1 MPKTNH
7 LFSDG
12 AKERENMKK
21 ILVLSL
27 LGVIC
32 FMPAQLG
39 AAAQVGSK
47 ECIEGYVS
55 CWGSQKSMGA
65 VQCYRKCYNKQGG
78 TTLIVECQPG
88 TKPAELNLGWITLDN
103 KALYAECVPAGSG
116 GAPAKANKAAKK
128 NSGAT
133 VTCRNNSVQCTG
145 HDNALTCAEIKI
157 KTACVIG
164 VVTCKSG
171 YKATGFLGKFAGIGP
186 VYNACVKDVPADW
199 SSAPAKTTT
208 TAPASDK
215 KTDGGAGGSYR
226 SGGGSGGGG
235 SSSNPGKTIKSVKKT
250 TSGSSNSVKTTTTTT
265 GTCATSVTRNASM
278 DEYLWVDSAG
288 YEFCATNGARPANDE
303 NKKCYDCN
311 KQGATSR
318 VTGCEVKN
326 PGDKILLPFG
336 AAVGG
341 STTQGADSFVFEC
354 TNENN
359 GDTQTSHKWK
369 ALPVEKVCLDVGN
382 NEQVDVPKYGN
393 GKLENV
399 KIYHNAKRSE
409 YCLEL
414 PEKERL
420 YSVTISGDD
429 SQVIISEQ
437 NASRLKIKRAWT
449 RLNALSGD
457 FKVSVWRDKQGN
469 FNTARLASDSIAAV
483 VLGTTG
489 ALVTSN
495 IVKKNQ
501 VSGGFEDVQCTIGGQ
516 VVATW
521 GDDFSVGIQ

>member
-39 AAAQVGSK
+39 AAAQVSSK
-47 ECIEGYVS
+47 ECIEGYIS
-55 CWGSQKSMGA
+55 CWGHQTSMGA
-65 VQCYRKCYNKQGG
+65 DQCYRKCDNKQG
-78 TTLIVECQPG
+78 TTLIVKCKSG
-88 TKPAELNLGWITLDN
+88 TVPAELDLRWTTQDIR
-103 KALYAECVPAGSG
+103 ALYHKCVPAGSG

-133 VTCRNNSVQCTG
+133 VTCRNSYVQCTG
-145 HDNALTCAEIKI
+145 HHGNALKCAEIAT
-157 KTACVIG
+157 KTGCITG
-164 VVTCKSG
+164 VVSCKKG
-171 YKATGFLGKFAGIGP
+171 YKAQGPLGEIADIGT
-186 VYNACVKDVPADW
+186 VYAACIVEVPADW
-199 SSAPAKTTT
+199 SSAPVKETTT
-208 TAPASDK
+208 PVK
-215 KTDGGAGGSYR
+215 KNTV
-226 SGGGSGGGG
+226 
-235 SSSNPGKTIKSVKKT
+235 SSSNPGKTTTTVKKT
-250 TSGSSNSVKTTTTTT
+250 TSSSSNSVKTTTTTT
-265 GTCATSVTRNASM
+265 GTCATSVPRNAYM

-288 YEFCATNGARPANDE
+288 YEFCATKGARPANDK

-311 KQGATSR
+311 EPTAKSSIP
-318 VTGCEVKN
+318 GCEVKK

-354 TNENN
+354 TNDNK
-359 GDTQTSHKWK
+359 GDKQTSHKWK
-369 ALPVEKVCLDVGN
+369 ALDVRKVCLDVGN

-399 KIYHNAKRSE
+399 KIYHNADRGE

-414 PEKERL
+414 PEKEIL
-420 YSVTISGDD
+420 HSVTISGDN

-449 RLNALSGD
+449 RLNAMSGD

-516 VVATW
+516 TVATW